1 MAKKSKR
8 TARRK
13 KSFLASRTFLV
24 LAGGTLAVVAAA
36 AAFYAFT
43 GDDAPKRKLRQ
54 DPVVTTE
61 MDVTVEVF
69 DNGFEPNDLTVPR
82 GARVTWDFNGDLPH
96 NVERLIDAELSLFLD
111 DVGDLFEQAIV
122 VRQRLHHGVT
132 FGQPCIL
139 HPLQAQM

>member
-96 NVERLIDAELSLFLD
+96 NVTEDRGAFESPTQDGGEWSLT
-111 DVGDLFEQAIV
+111 FEDPGTYYYYCT
-122 VRQRLHHGVT
+122 LHHSMQGTLVV
-132 FGQPCIL
+132 
-139 HPLQAQM
+139 AE